1 MMKTPP
7 IIRFPQG
14 LFPELRHRLLDGQEC
29 ETFALLL
36 GKCTSTDGHMVVRVG
51 EVIYPRSDD
60 YAGQSVASLRLNR
73 EFIYRHLVRMQQESR
88 YDTVIDVHT
97 HPFCQSAASFS
108 AVDDEDEI
116 VFHHWLSET
125 LGAVGYASIVLSQSD
140 YSARVWE
147 MDSGR
152 TVPTSAQV
160 KTQIVAEVW
169 PCADADDGG
178 RAAPDPHELET
189 GFLARSTL
197 ALGLD
202 NMRKLATD
210 QTITVVGVGG
220 LGSAIAENLIHLG
233 FPALQLIDPDRVE
246 LTNLNRIVGA
256 YYSDAIQ
263 NRLKVDVV
271 REHLLKINPVA
282 RVQGYAIGVEDDAAL
297 AVLMRSD
304 WVIVATDNH
313 FSRYHVQ
320 NKALELGLP
329 LISAGVN
336 ITVEN
341 GQIADWSGEVI
352 VARSGDGLCLNC
364 LGRINPTQVA
374 AHKHK
379 DYGIGEELVRRG
391 YVAGHDV
398 KEPAV
403 KTLNSIVAALSADVM
418 LNQFTQR
425 QPHHPIWVFESN
437 HQFAIYADHDS
448 VNSRGM
454 DCFLCS

>member
-1 MMKTPP
+1 MKAAP

-14 LFPELRHRLLDGQEC
+14 LFPELRHRLLDGQEF

-36 GKCTSTDGHMVVRVG
+36 GKCTSADGHMIVRVG
-51 EVIYPRSDD
+51 EAIYPRRDD
-60 YAGQSVASLRLNR
+60 YAGQGVASLRIKR
-73 EFIYRHLVRMQQESR
+73 EFIYRQLMTMQQEGR

-97 HPFCQSAASFS
+97 HPFCQSGASFS
-108 AVDDEDEI
+108 AVDDQDEI
-116 VFHHWLSET
+116 DFHLWLSAT
-125 LGAVGYASIVLSQSD
+125 LGTPGYASIVLSQSD
-140 YSARVWE
+140 YLARVWK
-147 MDSGR
+147 MDGGR
-152 TVPTSAQV
+152 PIATSAQV

-169 PCADADDGG
+169 PCAESPDGG
-178 RAAPDPHELET
+178 RVAPDPHDLET

-210 QTITVVGVGG
+210 QSITVVGIGG
-220 LGSAIAENLIHLG
+220 LGSVIAENLVHLG
-233 FPALQLIDPDRVE
+233 FPVLHLIDPDRVE

-256 YYSDAIQ
+256 YYSDAVQ

-271 REHLLKINPVA
+271 REHLLKINPKA
-282 RVQGYAIGVEDDAAL
+282 RVHGHAIGVEDDAAL
-297 AVLMRSD
+297 AVLMQSD

-320 NKALELGLP
+320 NTALQLGVP

-341 GQIADWSGEVI
+341 GEIVDYSGEVI

-374 AHKHK
+374 AHNLK
-379 DYGIGEELVRRG
+379 DGSIGEELVRRG

-403 KTLNSIVAALSADVM
+403 KTLNSIVGGISAEVI

-425 QPHHPIWVFESN
+425 QPHYPIWVFESN
-437 HQFAIYADHDS
+437 QQFAMYPDHDS
-448 VNSRGM
+448 ANNRATN
-454 DCFLCS
+454 CYFCS

>member
-1 MMKTPP
+1 MKTRP

-36 GKCTSTDGHMVVRVG
+36 GKCTAADGHMVVRVG
-51 EVIYPRSDD
+51 EVILPRSDD
-60 YAGQSVASLRLNR
+60 YSGRSVASLRLKR
-73 EFIYRHLVRMQQESR
+73 EFVYRHLVRMQQDGR

-108 AVDDEDEI
+108 AVDDQDEI
-116 VFHHWLSET
+116 VFHQWLNET

-152 TVPTSAQV
+152 PVSTSAQV
-160 KTQIVAEVW
+160 KTQVVAEVW
-169 PCADADDGG
+169 PCADADDSG
-178 RAAPDPHELET
+178 RAAPDPHELDT

-210 QTITVVGVGG
+210 QTIAVVGVGG
-220 LGSAIAENLIHLG
+220 LGSVIAENLIHLG
-233 FPALQLIDPDRVE
+233 FRALQLIDPDRVE

-256 YYSDAIQ
+256 YHSDAIQ

-271 REHLLKINPVA
+271 REHLLKINPMA
-282 RVQGYAIGVEDDAAL
+282 RVQGHAVGVEDDAAL
-297 AVLMRSD
+297 PVLMRSD
-304 WVIVATDNH
+304 WVIVATDSH
-313 FSRYHVQ
+313 FSRYHTQ
-320 NKALELGLP
+320 NKALQLGIP
-329 LISAGVN
+329 LASAGVN
-336 ITVEN
+336 ITVES
-341 GQIADWSGEVI
+341 GEIVDWSGEVI
-352 VARSGDGLCLNC
+352 VARAGDGLCLNC

-374 AHKHK
+374 AAKLRG
-379 DYGIGEELVRRG
+379 DGIGEELVRRG

-403 KTLNSIVAALSADVM
+403 KTLNSMVGALATDVI

-437 HQFAIYADHDS
+437 RQFAIYADHDS
-448 VNSRGM
+448 VKSRAM
-454 DCFLCS
+454 DCLFCS